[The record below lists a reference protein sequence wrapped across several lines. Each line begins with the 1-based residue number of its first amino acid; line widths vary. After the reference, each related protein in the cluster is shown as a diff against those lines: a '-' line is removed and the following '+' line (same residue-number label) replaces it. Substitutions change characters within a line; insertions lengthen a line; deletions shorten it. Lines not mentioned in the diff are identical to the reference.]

1 VACDLR
7 KAVKVVIEAGDGLKE
22 APMTTTSY
30 TEARASLALLLDR
43 AADDRETIVIT
54 RRGRPD
60 VALIAADEL
69 AGLTETVH
77 LLRSRKNA
85 QRLLESLEEALEGE
99 TEPRPVEALKKEL
112 GLDAHAVSAAGG
124 AGAA

>member
-1 VACDLR
+1 MA
-7 KAVKVVIEAGDGLKE
+7 
-22 APMTTTSY
+22 TTSY

-43 AADDRETIVIT
+43 VADDRETIVIT

-77 LLRSRKNA
+77 LLRSRRNA
-85 QRLLESLEEALEGE
+85 QRLLESLEEALKGE
-99 TEPRPVEALKKEL
+99 AEPRPVEALKREL
-112 GLDAHAVSAAGG
+112 GLDARADSAAAG

>member
-1 VACDLR
+1 
-7 KAVKVVIEAGDGLKE
+7 
-22 APMTTTSY
+22 MTTTSY

-85 QRLLESLEEALEGE
+85 QRLLESLEEALKGE
-99 TEPRPVEALKKEL
+99 TEPRPVEALKEEL
-112 GLDAHAVSAAGG
+112 GLDAQADSAAAG
-124 AGAA
+124 AGTA

>member
-1 VACDLR
+1 
-7 KAVKVVIEAGDGLKE
+7 
-22 APMTTTSY
+22 MTTTSY

-85 QRLLESLEEALEGE
+85 QRLLESLEEALKGE
-99 TEPRPVEALKKEL
+99 TEPRPVETLKKEL
-112 GLDAHAVSAAGG
+112 GLDAQAVPAAAG
-124 AGAA
+124 AGTA

>member
-1 VACDLR
+1 
-7 KAVKVVIEAGDGLKE
+7 
-22 APMTTTSY
+22 MTTTSY
-30 TEARASLALLLDR
+30 TEARASLAMLLDR
-43 AADDRETIVIT
+43 VTDDRETVVIT

-85 QRLLESLEEALEGE
+85 QRLLESLEEALKGE
-99 TEPRPVEALKKEL
+99 IEPQSVATLRKEF
-112 GLDAHAVSAAGG
+112 GLDAQATVPTAAGV
-124 AGAA
+124 GAA

>member
-1 VACDLR
+1 
-7 KAVKVVIEAGDGLKE
+7 
-22 APMTTTSY
+22 MTTTSY

-85 QRLLESLEEALEGE
+85 QRLLESLEEALTGE
-99 TEPRPVEALKKEL
+99 TEPRPVGALREEL
-112 GLDAHAVSAAGG
+112 GLDARAATAAAG